1 MKLLFKPALT
11 AKWPSGNDLHRH
23 LNRGVRRFPVI
34 RFAPVLRARG
44 HIMSNPVPKA
54 IQYRFGQFELDPAHS
69 RLTRNGSL
77 VKLQDLPFRL
87 LVLLVERP
95 GEIVSREEVRQRLWP
110 QDTFVEFDNSLGVAV
125 RKLREALRDD
135 ADAPRFVETVPRRGY
150 RFLAPVA
157 VQDSSDPA
165 AVARAP
171 ERISEPERVSEKE
184 ASSPP
189 PPGAEAS
196 SAAGRVSSSSWHGR
210 YWIIAAL
217 VLLIVGATVYE
228 FRPAAQS
235 ASSTAQ
241 AGSSPRELRVRRAVA
256 VLGFRNLPGRPEDN
270 WLSTAFS
277 EMLST
282 ELATGGGLR
291 MVSGEDVA
299 RAKRELPLTDE
310 DTLAKATLE
319 RLHTNPGAD
328 VVVLGSYTLL
338 PGKGPNRLRLDLRL
352 QDTAAGETISEEAL
366 TGSEENLFELASQAG
381 LHLRQSL
388 GVSSVSP
395 EASSAARASLPSNQQ
410 AVRLYAEG
418 QAKLWAFDLIGARDL
433 LLKAETADPQYPLVH
448 SALSTAW
455 GHLDYATKSRA
466 EAQRALELS
475 VHLPQEERLL
485 IEGQYQA
492 TLSNWPKA
500 LEAYRSLFNLF
511 PDSLEYGL
519 LLANVQ
525 RRVKPSDAMAT
536 LATLRHLP
544 SPAGDDPRID
554 MMEASTLMTQD
565 LVRAQAAAK
574 RAIDKGTAQGSH
586 LLVARTY
593 GILCQASVA
602 AASPADALRDCNNAQ
617 ESYTVAGDRNNK
629 ARTLNDLAGV
639 YFQQG
644 DLTRAEEM
652 WLQAAKVFRE
662 VGDIEGVAATF
673 NNVGDVYL
681 LQGNLRQA
689 KQLLEE
695 AIPNY
700 QAIGDKDGLARVL
713 NDLGDLS
720 WQKGELQA
728 AETTLQQ
735 ARATAQEIDDKS
747 VVAYVLSG
755 LGDILT
761 DRGDLTGAHKSYD
774 ESLALHSQA
783 GEKQNAAEI
792 QVALARL
799 AIEEGHP
806 ADAEAA
812 MLKCKDQFGKEQQP
826 DDELTAS
833 VVLAQALLAEG
844 KHADAQKEVEA
855 ARVLAKQSQNRLA
868 RLQFDLA
875 FARVLLTSDQ
885 PELSR
890 VQLEKLLK
898 QARAYQFAGV
908 EFEARLALAELEKKS
923 GHDAASR
930 TELTALESS
939 ARSKGFGL
947 MARKAAATR

>member
-1 MKLLFKPALT
+1 
-11 AKWPSGNDLHRH
+11 
-23 LNRGVRRFPVI
+23 
-34 RFAPVLRARG
+34 
-44 HIMSNPVPKA
+44 MSNPVPKA
-54 IQYRFGQFELDPAHS
+54 IQYRFGQFELDPAQS
-69 RLTRNGSL
+69 RLSRNGSL

-157 VQDSSDPA
+157 VQESIDA
-165 AVARAP
+165 AHVAEVQVP
-171 ERISEPERVSEKE
+171 ERISEPERVSGKQ

-189 PPGAEAS
+189 LPGGEAS
-196 SAAGRVSSSSWHGR
+196 AAAGRVSSSSWHGR

-217 VLLIVGATVYE
+217 VMLIVGATVYE
-228 FRPAAQS
+228 FRPVTQS

-299 RAKRELPLTDE
+299 RAKRELPLADE

-418 QAKLWAFDLIGARDL
+418 RAKLWAFDLVGARDL
-433 LLKAETADPQYPLVH
+433 LLKAEAADPRYPLVH

-455 GHLDYATKSRA
+455 GHLDYSAKSRA

-475 VHLPQEERLL
+475 GQLPQEERLR
-485 IEGQYQA
+485 IEGQYQE

-500 LEAYRSLFNLF
+500 LDAYRSLFNLF

-525 RRVKPSDAMAT
+525 RRVKPSDALAT

-593 GILCQASVA
+593 GILCQAS
-602 AASPADALRDCNNAQ
+602 AASPADALRNCNNAQ
-617 ESYTVAGDRNNK
+617 ESYTVAGDRNNQ

-662 VGDIEGVAATF
+662 AGDIEGVAATS

-713 NDLGDLS
+713 NDLGVLS

-728 AETTLQQ
+728 AETTFQQ

-755 LGDILT
+755 LGDILS
-761 DRGDLTGAHKSYD
+761 DRGDLAGAHKSYD

-783 GEKQNAAEI
+783 GEKQNAEEI

-812 MLKCKDQFGKEQQP
+812 MLKCKDQFGKDQES

-855 ARVLAKQSQNRLA
+855 ARILAKQSQNRLA

-875 FARVLLTSDQ
+875 IARVLLTSDQ

-890 VQLEKLLK
+890 AQLEQVLK
-898 QARAYQFAGV
+898 EARLYQFAGV